1 MLIIEILVPKGVFTE
16 EQRRDLATR
25 LTARR
30 LLADVEK
37 EAGIDAGVLE
47 WYESLTH
54 VVVREP
60 DVWIAGGAPAA
71 GPCYL
76 VNVHVGA
83 WGKEM
88 SEHLISRITQVLA
101 EGEDDPQRLF
111 REPQAIV
118 NVIGIAEGSYG
129 LFGRVQRSTDV
140 LAMIEK
146 AKAPVPVEVPPGMV
160 VDPVCGAV
168 LPLEN
173 AVTLERDGE
182 TFAFCCPHCRGH
194 FAKRQRTPA

>member
-1 MLIIEILVPKGVFTE
+1 MLIIELLVPKDVFSE
-16 EQRRDLATR
+16 EQRREMATR

-30 LLADVEK
+30 LLSGAGT
-37 EAGIDAGVLE
+37 EAGVDAGVLD

-60 DVWIAGGAPAA
+60 DVWIADGVPAT
-71 GPCYL
+71 GPRYL
-76 VNVHVGA
+76 VNVYVGA

-88 SEHLISRITQVLA
+88 SEHLISRITQELA
-101 EGEDDPQRLF
+101 AGEDDPQRLF
-111 REPQAIV
+111 REPHALV

-129 LFGRVQRSTDV
+129 LFGRVQRSTDA

-146 AKAPVPVEVPPGMV
+146 AKEPAPAEVPPGMV
-160 VDPVCGAV
+160 LDPVCGAV
-168 LPLEN
+168 LPLED

-182 TFAFCCPHCRGH
+182 TFAFCCSHCRGH
-194 FAKRQRTPA
+194 FAKRQRLHA